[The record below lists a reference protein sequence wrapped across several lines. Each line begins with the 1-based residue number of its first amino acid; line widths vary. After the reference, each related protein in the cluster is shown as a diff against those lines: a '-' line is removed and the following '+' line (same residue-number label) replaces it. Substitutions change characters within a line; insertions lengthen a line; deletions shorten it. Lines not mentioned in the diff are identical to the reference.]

1 LTLDC
6 SPRSGGGD
14 LHASMAE
21 NRELLAERGQKLERL
36 QDRTAQME
44 NDAQDF
50 ASMARRI
57 ADQEKHRKWWQ
68 V

>member
-1 LTLDC
+1 
-6 SPRSGGGD
+6 
-14 LHASMAE
+14 MAE